1 MSEPPDEFLKRY
13 DAALLTLRYWGS
25 MSLIVLQSTFDFF
38 DFSSSVTLSR
48 CLHLCGG

>member
-25 MSLIVLQSTFDFF
+25 MSLICTPV
-38 DFSSSVTLSR
+38 
-48 CLHLCGG
+48 HLRLF